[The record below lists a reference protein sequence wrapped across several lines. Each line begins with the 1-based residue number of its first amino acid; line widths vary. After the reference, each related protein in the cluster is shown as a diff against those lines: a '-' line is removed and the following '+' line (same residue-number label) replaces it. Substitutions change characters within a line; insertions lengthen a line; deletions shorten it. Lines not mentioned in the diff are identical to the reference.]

1 MNASFFNKLIYLA
14 LLLLLV
20 LTPLPYGTVEVWSI
34 TLWELLVFV
43 LVLLWGADV
52 LQTGR
57 LRLARNPLALPLFG
71 LLLLALAQLLPLSA
85 GRPLTYD
92 TYATWQAAIKIFA
105 SLLFFL
111 LFATFVN
118 TDDRRRTAAKV
129 SIGLCTL
136 IALIAIGQTYLGKTL
151 WPRGTFGPFVN
162 RNHFAGFLELGIG
175 LAGGFLIGRGTRR
188 EWLAVYAS
196 ALLVMCAGLVL
207 SASRGGFL
215 ALAAELV
222 FLIAIAAPGWNNERG
237 SGPGSETSRAGLLIR
252 ATAALL
258 LGAGTIV
265 GAVWLV
271 GSEGLVANFSQLEKE
286 TQQESLDKYSRRD
299 IWNASWQ
306 IIKAHPIAGV
316 GLGAFPF
323 AYTRFDLSSGSQ
335 RVEQSHNDYLQVLAD
350 GGVIGGVLAL
360 AFLELLF
367 LHGFLQANSR
377 DQRRRALVLG
387 ALTGCFAIAVHSFV
401 DFNLQVTA
409 NAQLFLALCALA
421 TTPFERASQRHD

>member
-1 MNASFFNKLIYLA
+1 MSASFFNKLIYVA
-14 LLLLLV
+14 SLLLLV
-20 LTPLPYGTVEVWSI
+20 LTPLPYGTVEVWST
-34 TLWELLVFV
+34 TLWEVLIFV
-43 LVLLWGADV
+43 LMLLWGCDV

-57 LRLARNPLALPLFG
+57 LTLARNPLAWPLLG

-92 TYATWQAAIKIFA
+92 TYATWQAAVKILA
-105 SLLFFL
+105 ALLFFL

-118 TDDRRRTAAKV
+118 TDERRRTAAKV
-129 SIGLCTL
+129 SIGICTL
-136 IALIAIGQTYLGKTL
+136 IALIAIAQTYLGKTL

-175 LAGGFLIGRGTRR
+175 LAGGLLLGRGTRR

-215 ALAAELV
+215 ALGAELV
-222 FLIAIAAPGWNNERG
+222 FLVAIAAPGWNREQ
-237 SGPGSETSRAGLLIR
+237 GSEKSRAGLLIR

-265 GAVWLV
+265 GAIWLV

-286 TQQESLDKYSRRD
+286 TQNESLDKYSRRD
-299 IWNASWQ
+299 IWQASWQ
-306 IIKAHPIAGV
+306 MIKAHPVAGV

-323 AYTRFDLSSGSQ
+323 AYPRYDLSSGSQ
-335 RVEQSHNDYLQVLAD
+335 RVEQAHNDYLQVLAD

-367 LHGFLQANSR
+367 LHGFLQMNTR

-387 ALTGCFAIAVHSFV
+387 ALTGCFAMAIHSFV

-421 TTPFERASQRHD
+421 TTPIERASERRD

>member
-1 MNASFFNKLIYLA
+1 MNVSFCNKLIYIA

-20 LTPLPYGTVEVWSI
+20 LAPLPYGTVEVWST

-43 LVLLWGADV
+43 LVLLWAGDV

-57 LRLARNPLALPLFG
+57 LMLARNPLALPLLG
-71 LLLLALAQLLPLSA
+71 LLLLAVAQLLPLSA

-92 TYATWQAAIKIFA
+92 PFATWQAAIKILA

-118 TDDRRRTAAKV
+118 TDERRRTAAKV
-129 SIGLCTL
+129 IIGTCTL
-136 IALIAIGQTYLGKTL
+136 IALAAIAQTYLGKVL

-175 LAGGFLIGRGTRR
+175 LAGGLLIGRGTRR

-215 ALAAELV
+215 ALGAELV
-222 FLIAIAAPGWNNERG
+222 FLVAIAAPGWNREQG
-237 SGPGSETSRAGLLIR
+237 GEKSRAGLLAR
-252 ATAALL
+252 AAAALL
-258 LGAGTIV
+258 LGAGAIG

-271 GSEGLVANFSQLEKE
+271 GSEGLVAKFSQLEKE
-286 TQQESLDKYSRRD
+286 TQQDSLDKYSRRD

-306 IIKAHPIAGV
+306 MIKAHPIVGV
-316 GLGAFPF
+316 GLGAFQF
-323 AYTRFDLSSGSQ
+323 AYTRYDLSSGSQ
-335 RVEQSHNDYLQVLAD
+335 RVEQSHNDYLQILAD

-401 DFNLQVTA
+401 DFNLQVTV

-421 TTPFERASQRHD
+421 TAEKRSKA